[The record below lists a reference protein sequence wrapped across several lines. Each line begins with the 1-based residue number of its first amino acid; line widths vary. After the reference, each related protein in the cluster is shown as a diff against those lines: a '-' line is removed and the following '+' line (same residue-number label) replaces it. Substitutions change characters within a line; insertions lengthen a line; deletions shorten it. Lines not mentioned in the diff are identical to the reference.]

1 MQNSQLLQLV
11 LQGSAETLYM
21 TLVSAFV
28 AYVLGIPIGVILYIT
43 DQGGFCQNRIVNA
56 VTGSIINLIRSV
68 PFIILLVAMLPVT
81 RALVGTTIG
90 STATIVPLVAAA
102 APFVARMVESS
113 LKEIN
118 GGILEAAQAMGS
130 DPFQIIW
137 KVLLPEAK
145 PSLLIGGAIAVTTI
159 LGYSAMAGFVGG
171 GGLGAIAIN
180 YGYYRYDTKT
190 MMVTVV
196 LLVIIVQIFQEAGFR
211 AASRADKRRRNGQK
225 SK

>member
-43 DQGGFCQNRIVNA
+43 DQDGFCQNRIVNA

-211 AASRADKRRRNGQK
+211 AASRADKRRRNTQK
-225 SK
+225 K